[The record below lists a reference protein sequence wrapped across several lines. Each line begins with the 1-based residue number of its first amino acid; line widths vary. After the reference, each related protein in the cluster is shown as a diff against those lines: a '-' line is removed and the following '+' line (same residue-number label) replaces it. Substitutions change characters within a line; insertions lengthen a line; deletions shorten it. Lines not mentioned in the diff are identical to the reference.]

1 MKSTRLIVLLI
12 LVSGLLG
19 LHVTASL
26 AQNGE
31 GTAAAQEGDETPDPT
46 STPEPGT
53 PAPDETAVPQVHV
66 VQEGENLTSIA
77 TLYDVSVQ
85 ELMVVNGLDEDDV
98 IRPGQRLTI
107 PGAEGAAAATYTVQ
121 AGDTLASIAAMFNT
135 SAAEIAEANRL
146 VSPGALYAGQTLSV
160 VSNTG
165 TADPRPLT
173 GTLHYVQP
181 GDTLLAVA
189 AQHGLAPQTIAD
201 LNELPPPARLYPGMR
216 LRLPHED
223 EFQFLPG
230 AWQTIRLRTA
240 PVRQGQTVSI
250 YVEND
255 RSGTPQGEFAGQQL
269 QFAPYDEGYV
279 ALAGVDAF
287 TEPGRYQLQL
297 AGAGDEEWWPFT
309 QAVQI
314 LSSNFPTQTVNVP
327 EELSPLL
334 DPDVRAEEDA
344 FLSTIYGEFTPQPQW
359 DGLFQTPVT
368 DTVVTAPYGG
378 IRSYNGG
385 PFDIFHT
392 GVDYAGTTGTPILA
406 PAPGQVV
413 YTGTLELRGQTVI
426 IDHGLGV
433 HSGYYHLSEIE
444 VQVGDTVDTGQIIGR
459 GGSTGLSTGPH
470 LHWELRVLDVPV
482 DGAQWTEEPF
492 P

>member
-12 LVSGLLG
+12 IIVSGLLG
-19 LHVTASL
+19 LHVTVGL
-26 AQNGE
+26 AQDGE
-31 GTAAAQEGDETPDPT
+31 GTAPAQEGNE
-46 STPEPGT
+46 TPEPT
-53 PAPDETAVPQVHV
+53 PSAPTPDDGVPRVHV

-77 TLYDVSVQ
+77 ALYDITVQ
-85 ELMVVNGLDEDDV
+85 ELMVVNGLSEDD
-98 IRPGQRLTI
+98 IIFPGQRLTI
-107 PGAEGAAAATYTVQ
+107 PGAEGDVVAATYTVQ
-121 AGDTLASIAAMFNT
+121 VGDTLASIAAMFNT
-135 SAAEIAEANRL
+135 SAAEIAETNRL
-146 VSPGALYAGQTLSV
+146 VSPDALYAGQILSV
-160 VSNTG
+160 VSRTG
-165 TADPRPLT
+165 AAEPRPLT

-181 GDTLLAVA
+181 GDTMLSVA
-189 AQHGLAPQTIAD
+189 ARHGLTPQTIAE

-216 LRLPHED
+216 LRLPHHD
-223 EFQFLPG
+223 DYQFLPG
-230 AWQTIRLRTA
+230 SWQKIRLRTA
-240 PVRQGQTVSI
+240 SVRQGQTVSI

-255 RSGTPQGEFAGQQL
+255 QPGTPQGEFARQSL
-269 QFAPYDEGYV
+269 QFAPYAEGYV

-287 TEPGRYQLQL
+287 TEPGRYRLQL
-297 AGAGDEEWWPFT
+297 SGAGDEEWWPFT
-309 QAVQI
+309 QAVQVV
-314 LSSNFPTQTVNVP
+314 SSNFPTQTVNVP
-327 EELSPLL
+327 EELVPLL
-334 DPDVRAEEDA
+334 APEVRTEEDA
-344 FLSTIYGEFTPQPQW
+344 FLSTIYGQFTPEPYW

-368 DTVVTAPYGG
+368 NTVVTAPYGG

-392 GVDYAGTTGTPILA
+392 GVDYGGTTGTPILA

-444 VQVGDTVDTGQIIGR
+444 VQVGDIVDTGQIIGR

-482 DGAQWTEEPF
+482 DGVQWTEEPF